1 MRYEIVHVMGAASA
15 LASASLSA
23 VCASVGTAW
32 LYKAR
37 GVFGETDNIAYD
49 KLKVTIATTGGTPSI
64 NTHGFIFLNAEG
76 LFKGSDF
83 SQGAC
88 GADNLQLA
96 TTSNC
101 DARTFHIAF
110 IPMIGDTEYVG
121 NQAANSTQATC
132 S

>member
-15 LASASLSA
+15 LANASAGA
-23 VCASVGTAW
+23 VCASVNTAW
-32 LYKAR
+32 LCKVK
-37 GVFGETDNIAYD
+37 GVFGETDHIAYD
-49 KLKVTIATTGGTPSI
+49 KLKVTIASTGGTPSI
-64 NTHGFIFLNAEG
+64 NTQGFIFLNAKG
-76 LFKGSDF
+76 LFKSSDF
-83 SQGAC
+83 SQGGC
-88 GADNLQLA
+88 SPDNLQLT

-101 DARTFHIAF
+101 DPRTFHVAF

>member
-1 MRYEIVHVMGAASA
+1 MRYEIVHVMGVASA

-23 VCASVGTAW
+23 VCASVSTPW

-76 LFKGSDF
+76 LFK
-83 SQGAC
+83 
-88 GADNLQLA
+88 
-96 TTSNC
+96 
-101 DARTFHIAF
+101 RTFHIAF